1 MEDLAHLYLCKNKIN
16 GGESSIITT
25 RYREKKKL
33 KNKKKIKRKKIG
45 RRQGQKGGR
54 AGGGGA
60 EEAVVA
66 QSQSEWL
73 SLAPIDIVYFFFSL
87 SSSGGRKGED
97 DGIAVSV
104 DSNAISGS
112 LCAKEKNK
120 PFCEWLYERLQGV
133 MSTRIGI

>member
-33 KNKKKIKRKKIG
+33 KNKNKIKRKKIG

-54 AGGGGA
+54 AGGGA